1 MIRNR
6 IAVVSVLTGLNLL
19 NYLDRALVAAMLPS
33 IQRDLSLNGLEG
45 GLLATIFLL
54 GYFLTAPWFGSL
66 GDRVPRKY
74 LLAIGVVVWSAATV
88 ASGLSGSLW
97 TLLIARAIVGVGE
110 ASYATLAPTII
121 DDITPAKSKG
131 KILAI
136 FYLAIPIG
144 TAVGYAFGGT
154 IDAHWGWRTAFF
166 LGGGPGIALAVLCL
180 LIVEPTRKLAAEA
193 PKAIASARTLL
204 RVPLYRR
211 AVLGYC
217 AHTAAV
223 GAFQHWAPAFLVG
236 HFGITTQ
243 EAGVQFG
250 TVVVVAGAL
259 GILIGGRLTDKVLSQ
274 VPPIPPDAP
283 HDHSANR
290 AAANAQLKICAVGVA
305 IGFPLAAVAFLMPTA
320 TQFFIVGGLCVI
332 GVFASTSPINAI
344 LLRTAPAHL
353 RASAMAVAIFAIHLF
368 GDLWSP
374 TLVGA
379 LKDVM
384 PDVIAMMALPLGF
397 LIAAILWWPRRREAA

>member
-19 NYLDRALVAAMLPS
+19 NYLDRALVAAMLVS
-33 IQRDLSLNGLEG
+33 IQRDLKLNDFEG
-45 GLLATIFLL
+45 GLLATVFLL

-88 ASGLSGSLW
+88 ASGLSTNLW
-97 TLLIARAIVGVGE
+97 TLLLARAVVGVGE

-121 DDITPAKSKG
+121 DDVTPAKSKG
-131 KILAI
+131 KMLAI
-136 FYLAIPIG
+136 FYLALPLG
-144 TAVGYAFGGT
+144 TAMGYAFGGT
-154 IDAHWGWRTAFF
+154 IDVHWGWRTAFF
-166 LGGGPGIALAVLCL
+166 LGGGPGLMLAVLCL
-180 LIVEPTRKLAAEA
+180 LLVEPARKLAEKK
-193 PKAIASARTLL
+193 PKALDSARILS

-211 AVLGYC
+211 AVFGYC

-223 GAFQHWAPAFLVG
+223 GAFAHWAPKFLAV
-236 HFGITTQ
+236 HYGISTS
-243 EAGVQFG
+243 EAGAQFG
-250 TVVVVAGAL
+250 LIVVIAGAL
-259 GILIGGRLTDKVLSQ
+259 GTVIGGRLTDRVLSH
-274 VPPIPPDAP
+274 VPPIPDGAA
-283 HDHSANR
+283 HDHIANR
-290 AAANAQLKICAVGVA
+290 MAANAQLKICAVGVT
-305 IGFPLAAVAFLMPTA
+305 IGFPLAALAFLMPSTLG
-320 TQFFIVGGLCVI
+320 FFAFGGLCMI

-344 LLRTAPAHL
+344 LLRTSPAHL

-374 TLVGA
+374 PLVGL
-379 LKDVM
+379 LKDLM

-397 LIAAILWWPRRREAA
+397 LIAAMLWWPRRREAT